1 MPRRNRPH
9 ASRKHS
15 KADAESSGSESSS
28 FGWAT
33 TRSESGP
40 AGAESEQF
48 TVRTVPG
55 SRATKPYRCPGC
67 DHEIAPGTPHIV
79 AWSTDVPGGAD
90 DRRHWHNG
98 CWSARARRG
107 PTRRWS

>member
-15 KADAESSGSESSS
+15 KADAESSGSESS

-55 SRATKPYRCPGC
+55 SRATKLYRCPGC

>member
-1 MPRRNRPH
+1 MPRRNR
-9 ASRKHS
+9 SRTGRAKG
-15 KADAESSGSESSS
+15 AREQEPRTFWG
-28 FGWAT
+28 AT
-33 TRSESGP
+33 VRTENGP
-40 AGAESEQF
+40 AGAEDERF

-67 DHEIAPGTPHIV
+67 DHEIAPGTPHVV
-79 AWSTDVPGGAD
+79 AWPTDVLGGAE

-98 CWSARARRG
+98 CWSSRGTRR

>member
-1 MPRRNRPH
+1 MPRRNRPPSSARRRGH
-9 ASRKHS
+9 PDTEGTAFGFATSRT
-15 KADAESSGSESSS
+15 EN
-28 FGWAT
+28 
-33 TRSESGP
+33 GP
-40 AGAESEQF
+40 AGAHDERY

-67 DHEIAPGTPHIV
+67 DHEIAPGTPHVV
-79 AWSTDVPGGAD
+79 AWPVDTPGGAD

-98 CWSARARRG
+98 CWKGRGTRR

>member
-1 MPRRNRPH
+1 MPFVP
-9 ASRKHS
+9 
-15 KADAESSGSESSS
+15 
-28 FGWAT
+28 AT
-33 TRSESGP
+33 TRTESGP
-40 AGAESEQF
+40 AGFGDERF

-67 DHEIAPGTPHIV
+67 DHEIAPGTSHVV
-79 AWSTDVPGGAD
+79 AWPTDAIGGAE

-98 CWSARARRG
+98 CWKARGTRA